1 MDKITIYSADLSQS
15 LTLPRVKDVQ
25 VGAKEVSNTV
35 KMASGKV
42 VKDMLGYR
50 ATITASWDWL
60 PAGSI
65 VTLAAILRENPFLFV
80 EYPSPSGSASGWFEV
95 EYPTMKVFTYK
106 HGEAVW
112 HGVNLSMTA
121 QEVE

>member
-50 ATITASWDWL
+50 AVVTASWDWL

-65 VTLAAILRENPFLFV
+65 VTLAALLRGNPFLYV
-80 EYPSPSGSASGWFEV
+80 EYPSPGGSATGWFEV
-95 EYPTMKVFTYK
+95 EYPNMKVFAYK
-106 HGEAVW
+106 NGEAVW
-112 HGVNLSMTA
+112 HGVTLSMTA